1 MQDHIFQSSTSPL
14 VTISGHR
21 AVTTSKAVA
30 DHFGKRHDHVL
41 RDIKE
46 LIAELPVEHLPNFG
60 ETVIERENP
69 SGGAPIKSPA
79 YEITR
84 DGFALLCMGFTGKKA
99 LAFKLA
105 YIDAFNRMEAELRA
119 RPGPIASPAPVAN
132 EVERLRETLRL
143 CEEGLRDCASTAR
156 IARQWLTQQTGV
168 GLAAAP
174 AVSALRMIQSHAE
187 GYMLG
192 AEMEFPRPPA
202 AGAPAS
208 PLGFLPPEPVS
219 AAMPMQMELIS
230 DLAPGLAEAARVFLA
245 AWRAGDVDLPY
256 GPAELRDVQSAFFLW
271 AGQRPGMLPEYLSKV
286 DLERLLASGG
296 VVARKQKVACP
307 GPARFGRAPNVVRV
321 VFFPAGS
328 ESAPP
333 AGVEKQDWLARWLMS
348 FRAALGRVAASL
360 RVDGR
365 PVAG

>member
-1 MQDHIFQSSTSPL
+1 MQDHIFQSSISPL

-132 EVERLRETLRL
+132 EVERLRETLTL

-156 IARQWLTQQTGV
+156 ITRQWLTQQAGV
-168 GLAAAP
+168 GLVAAP
-174 AVSALRMIQSHAE
+174 AVSALRMIESHAE
-187 GYMLG
+187 AYMLG
-192 AEMEFPRPPA
+192 AEMALPARPA
-202 AGAPAS
+202 AAVSPS
-208 PLGFLPPEPVS
+208 VPLGFLPPALVREPV
-219 AAMPMQMELIS
+219 QMELIS
-230 DLAPGLAEAARVFLA
+230 DLPQGLAEAARVFLA
-245 AWRAGDVDLPY
+245 AWRAGEVGLPY
-256 GPAELRDVQSAFFLW
+256 GPAELRDVQSAFLLW
-271 AGQRPGMLPEYLSKV
+271 AGQRPGVLPEYLSKQ
-286 DLERLLASGG
+286 DLERLLACGG
-296 VVARKQKVACP
+296 AVARKQKVACP
-307 GPARFGRAPNVVRV
+307 APAGMGRSSNVQRV
-321 VFFPAGS
+321 VFFPVGA

-333 AGVEKQDWLARWLMS
+333 AGVEKQDWLARWLMG
-348 FRAALGRVAASL
+348 FRAALSRVTAAL
-360 RVDGR
+360 RPDGR
-365 PVAG
+365 ALVG

>member
-41 RDIKE
+41 RDIKD

-105 YIDAFNRMEAELRA
+105 YIDAFNRMEAELRT
-119 RPGPIASPAPVAN
+119 PVAPA
-132 EVERLRETLRL
+132 VAASSGPDGLASLRETLTL

-156 IARQWLTQQTGV
+156 ITRQWLTQQAGV
-168 GLAAAP
+168 GLVAAP
-174 AVSALRMIQSHAE
+174 AVSALRMIESHAE
-187 GYMLG
+187 AYMLG
-192 AEMEFPRPPA
+192 AEMALPARPA
-202 AGAPAS
+202 AAVLPS
-208 PLGFLPPEPVS
+208 VPLGFLPPALVREPV
-219 AAMPMQMELIS
+219 QMELIS
-230 DLAPGLAEAARVFLA
+230 DLPQGLAEAARVFLA
-245 AWRAGDVDLPY
+245 AWRAGEVGLPY
-256 GPAELRDVQSAFFLW
+256 GPAELRDVQSAFLLW
-271 AGQRPGMLPEYLSKV
+271 AGQRPGVLPEYLSKQ
-286 DLERLLASGG
+286 DLERLLSSGG
-296 VVARKQKVACP
+296 AVARKQKVACP
-307 GPARFGRAPNVVRV
+307 APAGMGRSSNVQRV
-321 VFFPAGS
+321 VFFPVGA

-348 FRAALGRVAASL
+348 FRAALSRVTASL